1 VRSAALEFLNDDVHP
16 TTKKI
21 MTSTHIYQSLLTAQP
36 TLASSAVVAGRYLSV
51 PATSVESERLGDC
64 NWASLISK
72 LRMRLLPD
80 NVEMLVFL
88 NKNG

>member
-1 VRSAALEFLNDDVHP
+1 
-16 TTKKI
+16 
-21 MTSTHIYQSLLTAQP
+21 MTSTTHIYQALLTAQP
-36 TLASSAVVAGRYLSV
+36 TLTSSAVVARRYLSV
-51 PATSVESERLGDC
+51 LATSVESERLRDC

-88 NKNG
+88 NKNGYNE